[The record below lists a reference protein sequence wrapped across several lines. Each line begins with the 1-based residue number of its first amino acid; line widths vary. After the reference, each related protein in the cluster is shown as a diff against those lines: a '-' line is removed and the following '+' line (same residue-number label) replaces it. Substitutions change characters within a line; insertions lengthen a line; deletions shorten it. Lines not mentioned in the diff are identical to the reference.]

1 MIDSKDQL
9 RRHAPSPA
17 PSDEHKGLSAHE
29 IRRRAQNRASQRAF
43 RERKRHH
50 AESLQQQVR
59 EMQKT
64 HEELLRSFKRKED
77 EVSELQ
83 DKILDLENKIRLLN
97 APSPS
102 SQSSHTSA
110 SFQFEP
116 VVFDEPYETWSAAQ
130 YQIPIG
136 WDGRVQQLDGSF
148 GVQSLSGTF

>member
-1 MIDSKDQL
+1 MEDSKDQL

-43 RERKRHH
+43 RERKRNH

-59 EMQKT
+59 EMQKA
-64 HEELLRSFKRKED
+64 HDELLRVFKHKED

-83 DKILDLENKIRLLN
+83 DKIHDLENQIRLLN
-97 APSPS
+97 TSSPS
-102 SQSSHTSA
+102 SQSSQTPA

-116 VVFDEPYETWSAAQ
+116 VDFDDPYSRWSAAQ

-136 WDGRVQQLDGSF
+136 WDGPLQGPGGGFS
-148 GVQSLSGTF
+148 VQSLSGSF